1 MTEDAFEVAAQVLA
15 ARAGHSNEPAT
26 RGRLRHAV
34 IDEAARHGLDVDAYV
49 ATLRHDRRALQD
61 LLNRVTVQETSF
73 FRDPGQ
79 FAVLARHVLPRL
91 AATGERVQIW
101 SAGCAN
107 GQEAYSIA
115 IALAESGIADWQVIA
130 TDISTDALRRA
141 RAGRYGAREITGL
154 SDARRRRFL
163 VAAPNQPG
171 HWDVHPTLRDRVE
184 VVRQNLSADPPPFPR
199 GTCQVVF
206 CRNVLIYFNR
216 HDVLAV
222 LAKISEWLPPDGD
235 LFLGYSE
242 SLWQVT
248 DLFELVRLDDSFV
261 YRNTPAGSV
270 PRPPAS
276 APRRRPPR
284 PAVTPPTPPG
294 RPRVPPPA
302 APRSEPPGA
311 SGAPGA
317 SDASPEPAPAVASL
331 LRDGEEALARGD
343 HAAAIGAFRQA
354 TYVDHD
360 HPVAYLDLGLALEAA
375 GDPDNARRAY
385 RAGRAALERCDTEA
399 VEATLEGY
407 RLEELTRLLDR
418 KANPK

>member
-1 MTEDAFEVAAQVLA
+1 MPEDAFELAAQVLA

-34 IDEAARHGLDVDAYV
+34 IDEAARRGLDVDAYV
-49 ATLRHDRRALQD
+49 ATLRQDRTALQE

-79 FAVLARHVLPRL
+79 FSVLARHVLPRL

-130 TDISTDALRRA
+130 TDISTDALARA
-141 RAGRYGAREITGL
+141 RAGRYGTREITGL

-163 VAAPNQPG
+163 VAAPDDPG
-171 HWDVHPTLRDRVE
+171 HWVIHPSLRERVD
-184 VVRQNLSADPPPFPR
+184 VVRQNLSSDPPPFPR
-199 GTCQVVF
+199 GACQVVF

-216 HDVLAV
+216 HDVLTV
-222 LAKISEWLPPDGD
+222 LGRISEWLPPGGD

-261 YRNTPAGSV
+261 YRNTRGGA
-270 PRPPAS
+270 
-276 APRRRPPR
+276 
-284 PAVTPPTPPG
+284 
-294 RPRVPPPA
+294 PA
-302 APRSEPPGA
+302 APP
-311 SGAPGA
+311 APRPRA
-317 SDASPEPAPAVASL
+317 APTVPAPRAVRREQPVAPAPRPTVPAIPAVAAL
-331 LRDGEEALARGD
+331 LHDGEAALAKGD

-354 TYVDHD
+354 TYVDPD
-360 HPVAYLDLGLALEAA
+360 HPVAYLNLGLALEGS
-375 GDPDNARRAY
+375 GDQDAARRAY
-385 RAGRAALERCDTEA
+385 RAGLAALDRCDAEV